1 MSIAGSNLTGT
12 IWGYNCEHN
21 MIKEDARFS
30 YELLTHKHVPQVTEI
45 FTRAF
50 CDDEPMTHFLD
61 MQYDTYTEFARAVA
75 TQAADDGFSIVAL
88 DGNRVIACGL
98 SEDLADVKP
107 IPIDFDPNFK
117 YILHLLDSLG
127 ANFFPGKIFPKKHL
141 AHLFITAVDKD
152 YRHLGLSTQINFR
165 AMDLAASLGF
175 QFMYCELTNYFN
187 EKGIMHHLKNTKKL
201 IGSQMY
207 DSFTTEGIRPFAG
220 LNGGA
225 NSYLWE
231 IVRHPLLTYTL
242 DGNTKQERLK

>member
-1 MSIAGSNLTGT
+1 
-12 IWGYNCEHN
+12 
-21 MIKEDARFS
+21 MIKKDARFR
-30 YELLTHKHVPQVTEI
+30 YEVLQQKHVPQVTEI

-50 CDDEPMTHFLD
+50 CDDEPMTHHLN

-75 TQAADDGFSIVAL
+75 SQSAEDGFSIVAL
-88 DGNRVIACGL
+88 DGHRVVACGL

-127 ANFFPGKIFPKKHL
+127 AAFFPGKVFPKKHI

-175 QFMYCELTNYFN
+175 EFMYCELTNYFN

-207 DSFTTEGIRPFAG
+207 DDFTTENVRPFAG
-220 LNGGA
+220 LAGGA

-231 IVRHPLLTYTL
+231 IVHHPLLTYSTN
-242 DGNTKQERLK
+242 DITQQIRLK